1 MTTSLQPVRI
11 HEQDEPFYVPQFE
24 IKIGGREL
32 PQQVVRDVLEV
43 KYTDDVEEIDA
54 FELRLANWDSAAL
67 APKYEPPSSEERRG
81 LFDPGGLTDPVK
93 TVEVRMGY
101 VGALTRMLTG
111 EITTIEPSF
120 PASGGLTLSLR
131 GLNVLHRFRTEQHT
145 HSWEDTRDSDIA
157 RELGQRPVRRNSPGL
172 GIEVRTAPLPTER
185 AEPYVFMDSQYDVV
199 FLMNRA
205 RRHGYELVLKEEER
219 GGRPVQYLY
228 FGPSENRSEPPAPYL
243 LEWGRSLVSFR
254 PTLTTATQ
262 VSEVV
267 VRGWDRRRN
276 RQIEGKATWEDLV
289 PRGPERERM
298 KTLAQAFGN
307 RREIVTDRPVHT
319 RAQADALARDLLR
332 DRLKG
337 MVKASGSTV
346 GLPGLRA
353 GRRLR
358 IGNLGPRFDGE
369 YFVTKTTHTLGD
381 GGYTTEFEARRE
393 GDGEGASVGGGG

>member
-1 MTTSLQPVRI
+1 
-11 HEQDEPFYVPQFE
+11 
-24 IKIGGREL
+24 
-32 PQQVVRDVLEV
+32 
-43 KYTDDVEEIDA
+43 
-54 FELRLANWDSAAL
+54 
-67 APKYEPPSSEERRG
+67 
-81 LFDPGGLTDPVK
+81 VK

-101 VGALTRMLTG
+101 MGALQRMLTG

-131 GLNVLHRFRTEQHT
+131 GLNVLHRFRTEQHSY
-145 HSWEDTRDSDIA
+145 SWEDTRDSDIA
-157 RELGQRPVRRNSPGL
+157 RELGQRPVRQNSPGL
-172 GIEVRTAPLPTER
+172 GIEVRTAPLSTER

-205 RRHGYELVLKEEER
+205 RRHGYELVLKEEEQ
-219 GGRPVQYLY
+219 GGQPSQYLY
-228 FGPSENRSEPPAPYL
+228 FGPSENQAEPPAPYL

-267 VRGWDRRRN
+267 VKGWDRRRN
-276 RQIEGKATWEDLV
+276 RTIEGKATWQDLV

-298 KTLAQAFGN
+298 EQLAQAFGN

-319 RAQADALARDLLR
+319 RAQAESLARDLLR